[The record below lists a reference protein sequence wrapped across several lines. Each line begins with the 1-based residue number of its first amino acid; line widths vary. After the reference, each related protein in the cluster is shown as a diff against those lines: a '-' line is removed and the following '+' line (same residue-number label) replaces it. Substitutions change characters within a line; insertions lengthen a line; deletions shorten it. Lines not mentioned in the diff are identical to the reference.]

1 MMRNLHFYMSK
12 ILLWIIALT
21 VVSCDNSCL
30 DMQLQI
36 KQCASIPTPLASA
49 TCFVIADKAYVL
61 FGRNQQGKYQN
72 NLWQYESTLDTWTDL
87 GETPMAPRVNATAC
101 VCDEMVY
108 IGLGFNGRYNN
119 STGYLTDWWSYN
131 PTTNTWKQLSDYP
144 ANTTAKA
151 ISMVGEGELYVGYGF
166 CWTYERDMYRY
177 HIETDTWDLI
187 DVQLDRKAFTFPMRS
202 FGGVGCTCQ
211 GRHFAGTG
219 FRAYSLNW
227 WGELDPTNA
236 QWIKRKNVPGYKRTT
251 AACTATKNYV
261 YVVGGMHFGGV
272 NTDGKVLADI
282 QQYDIHTDSW
292 CHVGNLPNGGR
303 MNHIAFCIGNKVYVG
318 LGENEDIE
326 VCGDLYCIYEK

>member
-211 GRHFAGTG
+211 ERHFAGTG